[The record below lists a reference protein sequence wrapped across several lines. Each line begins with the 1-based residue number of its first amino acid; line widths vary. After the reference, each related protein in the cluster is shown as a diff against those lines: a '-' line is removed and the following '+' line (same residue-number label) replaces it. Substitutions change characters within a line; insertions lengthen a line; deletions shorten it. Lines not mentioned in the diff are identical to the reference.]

1 MKKSKLF
8 LIILLIVILFG
19 GGIFIGWQLAK
30 PVKTEQKVTADII
43 LTTLHARGF
52 LVTETLVF
60 NEPITIENTEGS
72 FWKDVFFGQTI
83 EARGNMEVNLG
94 VDLQKIQP
102 EDIKVSSDKVTV
114 NLPPAEIFNSR
125 LVGPIDVENKQGIL
139 KRLLD
144 SDDGY
149 NQALTELT
157 QQAEAAADTEELL
170 QKANDNAVE
179 EVNRLLSFIVK
190 DKQIEVLIKEQTDN
204 LEGSN

>member
-8 LIILLIVILFG
+8 LVVVLIVILLG
-19 GGIFIGWQLAK
+19 GGIYVGYRLAK
-30 PVKTEQKVTADII
+30 PVKTEQKVTASLV

-72 FWKDVFFGQTI
+72 VWKDLFFGQTI

-102 EDIKVSSDKVTV
+102 EDIEIGLNKVVV
-114 NLPPAEIFNSR
+114 NLPAAEIFNSR
-125 LVGPIDVENKQGIL
+125 LVGPIDVENKQGLL

-144 SDDGY
+144 NDDGY
-149 NQALTELT
+149 NQALSEMTK
-157 QQAEAAADTEELL
+157 QAEQAANTQELL
-170 QKANDNAVE
+170 EKADENAKD
-179 EVNRLLSFIVK
+179 EVSRILQFIIK
-190 DKQIEVLIKEQTDN
+190 DKEIEVKTKIN
-204 LEGSN
+204 N